1 MANTIGTAYIQI
13 EPTAKGISG
22 KISSELGGEMGDAGE
37 KSGHSFSQGFGSVIG
52 GVGKLAAGAVAAAG
66 TAIAGVVKGAT
77 SAYSEFE
84 QLEGGAK
91 LLFGEAFDT
100 VSANAS
106 TAFSRV
112 QMSANDYLSQVNSYA
127 TGLKESLGGDSD
139 AAADLA
145 DKIIVAQADIVAATG
160 ASQESIANAF
170 NGIMKNNF
178 SMLDNLQLG
187 IKPTKEGMQEV
198 IDKMNEWNA
207 TQGKTTNYQMDNL
220 ADMQSAIVDYVSYV
234 GMADYAQNEA
244 SSTIQGSLAT
254 MGAAWSNLL
263 TGMATEGAD
272 MDSLIDNLVTS
283 IDSFADNIIPVV
295 ERALSGVSQLISKLA
310 PVIATELPKII
321 TENLP
326 VLLDAVINTAQ
337 ALLDGLLAVLPSIL
351 DTLISALPDVIN
363 ALIQLTMGIVQA
375 LPQILNALLVAL
387 PTLIPMVVES
397 LTTAL
402 PTLIQ
407 GLITLVMGIVQALP
421 EIINALILELPNIIG
436 MIVDSLLISLPLLID
451 GTTQLIIALATHLP
465 EICMALIEAIP
476 LIIQRIGESIVTY
489 GPTLLTS
496 LQTLG
501 QTLLGY
507 ITQFGTT
514 IHTNASTF
522 FTNFINNFKSWL
534 SQLPQQM
541 SYWLGM
547 MVGKFATFMFQLP
560 AKAIVAFSNLI
571 TKVKDFGSKMVEEG
585 KRMAKEFAEKLITK
599 FKELPDK
606 IKEIGK
612 NIIDGLKK
620 GVEEAWDSFTSWFKD
635 LFDNFIKGVQ
645 EHLEIRSPSKVFRD
659 EIGQWIPAGIA
670 EGIEDGIGT
679 INSAMADMT
688 MAVSPSVMGDVKAYA
703 PSATAEPA
711 SNTSLYDLLARYLP
725 IIASG
730 DNVNVTLDV
739 TADRLFRIV
748 QAEQRRNTQLVGVG
762 NA

>member
-1 MANTIGTAYIQI
+1 MADIGTAYVKI

-22 KISSELGGEMGDAGE
+22 AIEKEFGGAGATGASSFN
-37 KSGHSFSQGFGSVIG
+37 KGFGSVIG
-52 GVGKLAAGAVAAAG
+52 GVGKTLGGIAVKGGAAVAAI
-66 TAIAGVVKGAT
+66 TTK
-77 SAYSEFE
+77 F
-84 QLEGGAK
+84 
-91 LLFGEAFDT
+91 
-100 VSANAS
+100 VSASGEVAS
-106 TAFSRV
+106 YGDNI
-112 QMSANDYLSQVNSYA
+112 QKMSQKVGMSTEAYQKWDYVMKISGTEMSNMT
-127 TGLKESLGGDSD
+127 TGLKTLTNKLDDAKNGSESAQETFNRLGLSYEDLASMSREDVFAATITAFQGIEDSADRAALANDLFGRSGQELAPLFNTTAEETQRLMEEVENLGGVMSDKAVQDS
-139 AAADLA
+139 AAFKDQLTALQTSFQGLSRNMMA
-145 DKIIVAQADIVAATG
+145 EFLPNLTTVMGGLTEIFSGNSDK
-160 ASQESIANAF
+160 
-170 NGIMKNNF
+170 GI
-178 SMLDNLQLG
+178 
-187 IKPTKEGMQEV
+187 GM
-198 IDKMNEWNA
+198 I
-207 TQGKTTNYQMDNL
+207 
-220 ADMQSAIVDYVSYV
+220 
-234 GMADYAQNEA
+234 
-244 SSTIQGSLAT
+244 
-254 MGAAWSNLL
+254 
-263 TGMATEGAD
+263 TEGIS
-272 MDSLIDNLVTS
+272 SLS
-283 IDSFADNIIPVV
+283 QNILSALPEISKIGL
-295 ERALSGVSQLISKLA
+295 EIIKALSDS
-310 PVIATELPKII
+310 II
-321 TENLP
+321 QNLP
-326 VLLDAVINTAQ
+326 TILETAISIIQ
-337 ALLDGLLAVLPSIL
+337 TLGEGLLAALPTVVS
-351 DTLISALPDVIN
+351 TLISALPM
-363 ALIQLTMGIVQA
+363 LIEGLVQLTMGIVQA
-375 LPQILNALLVAL
+375 LPQIINSLLEAL
-387 PTLIPMVVES
+387 PTIIPMVIEC
-397 LTTAL
+397 LTNAL

-407 GLITLVMGIVQALP
+407 GLITLVIGIVQALP

-436 MIVDSLLISLPLLID
+436 MIVDALIISLPLLID
-451 GTTQLIIALATHLP
+451 GTTQLVIALATHLP
-465 EICMALIEAIP
+465 EICMALIQAIP

-522 FTNFINNFKSWL
+522 FTNFINNFKAWL

-560 AKAIVAFSNLI
+560 AKAIIAFSNLI

-620 GVEEAWDSFTSWFKD
+620 GVEEAWDNFTSWFKD

-679 INSAMADMT
+679 LNSAMADMT